1 MVKIDL
7 TYKTAFLILPS
18 NESKFLSKLADVM
31 IMENFIYDDGEWST
45 GRIYDPKNGKTYS
58 CVIRLKGDDEII
70 IRGYVDISFFGRSE
84 TWTRASKNQQ

>member
-7 TYKTAFLILPS
+7 TYKTAFFILPS

-31 IMENFIYDDGEWST
+31 IMENFIYDDGEWSN

-58 CVIRLKGDDEII
+58 WV
-70 IRGYVDISFFGRSE
+70 RGKCLVNLARTCPPGANGS
-84 TWTRASKNQQ
+84 